1 MDAGLLS
8 MYVALMLLGLGM
20 IVFSKIED
28 KKKGKYHECS
38 KECCQNER

>member
-8 MYVALMLLGLGM
+8 MYIALMLLGLGM

-28 KKKGKYHECS
+28 KKKGK
-38 KECCQNER
+38 

>member
-1 MDAGLLS
+1 

-28 KKKGKYHECS
+28 NKKGK
-38 KECCQNER
+38 

>member
-1 MDAGLLS
+1 MNAGLFS

-28 KKKGKYHECS
+28 KKKGK
-38 KECCQNER
+38 

>member
-1 MDAGLLS
+1 MDAGLLG

-28 KKKGKYHECS
+28 KKKGK
-38 KECCQNER
+38 

>member
-20 IVFSKIED
+20 IVFSKFED
-28 KKKGKYHECS
+28 KKKGK
-38 KECCQNER
+38 

>member
-8 MYVALMLLGLGM
+8 MYVALMFLGLGM

-28 KKKGKYHECS
+28 NKKGK
-38 KECCQNER
+38 

>member
-28 KKKGKYHECS
+28 K
-38 KECCQNER
+38 R

>member
-8 MYVALMLLGLGM
+8 MYIALMLLGVGM

-28 KKKGKYHECS
+28 KKK
-38 KECCQNER
+38 QQQ

>member
-8 MYVALMLLGLGM
+8 MYVALMLLVLGM

-28 KKKGKYHECS
+28 ML
-38 KECCQNER
+38 